1 VEIVIFV
8 SYGEMLGYDFRYK
21 ECMSLLHGGAF
32 KSNEMI
38 FLGSSSVKGAYEGVP
53 LPATMLLF
61 VVFVY
66 PLSR

>member
-1 VEIVIFV
+1 MIFAI
-8 SYGEMLGYDFRYK
+8 K
-21 ECMSLLHGGAF
+21 CMSLLHGGAF